1 MDYELFVQ
9 VYFGLVVCSLA
20 AGHALA
26 VLSAIQAFCE
36 PAAEPTLMTEM
47 SVLRETT
54 CDGEANRCVEH
65 AGYFE
70 DDYGDS
76 GDVQAPGELGD
87 PDTGDCRNNTSD
99 LVDGQLRED
108 DDPCNPEAHV
118 TDETTI

>member
-26 VLSAIQAFCE
+26 VLSAIQAFCAPE
-36 PAAEPTLMTEM
+36 ADPTLLTEM
-47 SVLRETT
+47 SVLRETS
-54 CDGEANRCVEH
+54 CDGEADRGVDH

-70 DDYGDS
+70 DDYGEPD
-76 GDVQAPGELGD
+76 DMHAPGKLD
-87 PDTGDCRNNTSD
+87 DSDASDCGNDAGD

-108 DDPCNPEAHV
+108 GGPRSPEAYA
-118 TDETTI
+118 TNETTV